1 MSCDISLGRIEQCK
15 DSLGGLAAVYFINYQ
30 NLDGTITYGTGPESD
45 TIFGIA
51 NETPQLAY
59 KYELKGTSTFEQTVT
74 SSRDNGTTFVEQK
87 LTLNLKKLTIQDHKQ
102 LRLLAYGRPIIV
114 IQDRNNNYF
123 IAGLTKGMDL
133 VTSNITTGAAMGDL
147 SGYSLEF
154 QGMELKPANFIGNV
168 PISDIINIIPG

>member
-1 MSCDISLGRIEQCK
+1 MACDISLGRIEQCK

-30 NLDGTITYGTGPESD
+30 SLEPIIYGGGNNSDVIESILDDSAAT
-45 TIFGIA
+45 
-51 NETPQLAY
+51 AY

-74 SSRDNGTTFVEQK
+74 SSRENGSTFVEQK

-114 IQDRNNNYF
+114 VQDRNNNYF
-123 IAGLTKGMDL
+123 MAGLTKGMDL

-154 QGMELKPANFIGNV
+154 QGMELKPANFLYADSVNQML
-168 PISDIINIIPG
+168 NIIPG

>member
-1 MSCDISLGRIEQCK
+1 MACDISLGRIEQCK

-30 NLDGTITYGTGPESD
+30 NLEPILYGTGNQSD
-45 TIFGIA
+45 MIFEFLSGSQV
-51 NETPQLAY
+51 NAY
-59 KYELKGTSTFEQTVT
+59 KYELKGTSTFEQTIT
-74 SSRDNGTTFVEQK
+74 SSRENGSTFVEQK

-114 IQDRNNNYF
+114 VQDRNNNWF
-123 IAGLTKGMDL
+123 MAGLTKGMDL

-154 QGMELKPANFIGNV
+154 QGMELKPANFMSYTNIY
-168 PISDIINIIPG
+168 DMLNIIPG

>member
-1 MSCDISLGRIEQCK
+1 MACDISLGRIEQCK

-30 NLDGTITYGTGPESD
+30 SLEPITYSATAGQED
-45 TIFGIA
+45 VIFEVLYGSQA
-51 NETPQLAY
+51 DAF

-74 SSRDNGTTFVEQK
+74 SSRDNGSTFVEQK

-114 IQDRNNNYF
+114 VQDRNNNWF
-123 IAGLTKGMDL
+123 MAGLTKGMDL
-133 VTSNITTGAAMGDL
+133 VTANITTGVAMGDL

-154 QGMELKPANFIGNV
+154 QGMELKPANFMSYTNIG
-168 PISDIINIIPG
+168 DMLNIISG

>member
-1 MSCDISLGRIEQCK
+1 MACDISLGRIEQCK
-15 DSLGGLAAVYFINYQ
+15 DSLGGLAACYFINYQ
-30 NLDGTITYGTGPESD
+30 NLEPILYGSGNETD
-45 TIFGIA
+45 TIYRIKDD
-51 NETPQLAY
+51 NIVDAY

-74 SSRDNGTTFVEQK
+74 SSRENGTTFVEQK

-114 IQDRNNNYF
+114 VQDRNNNYF
-123 IAGLTKGMDL
+123 MAGLTKGMDL

-154 QGMELKPANFIGNV
+154 QGMELKPANFMSNIN
-168 PISDIINIIPG
+168 IFDMLNIIPG

>member
-1 MSCDISLGRIEQCK
+1 MACDITLGRIEQCK

-30 NLDGTITYGTGPESD
+30 NLEPILYGSGNETD
-45 TIFGIA
+45 TIFRIA
-51 NETPQLAY
+51 DDNIVNAY

-74 SSRDNGTTFVEQK
+74 SSRENGSTFVEQK
-87 LTLNLKKLTIQDHKQ
+87 LTLNLKKLTIADHKQ

-114 IQDRNNNYF
+114 VQDRNNNYF
-123 IAGLTKGMDL
+123 MAGLTKGMDL

-154 QGMELKPANFIGNV
+154 QGMELKPANFIAPSNIGNV
-168 PISDIINIIPG
+168 INIIPG